1 MRLEN
6 ERQST
11 NIEDRR
17 GRRMGGKVG
26 VGGGGIGM
34 IIIILLVSWLTGTN
48 PLSLLQMTGG
58 LPTGAPAEESVP
70 TGAAGQD
77 PQSQF
82 IGAVVGDL
90 EDTWTDI
97 FAKAGERYQPPVL
110 VLFDGQVQSACGFAS
125 AATGPFYCPADSK
138 VYLDLSFFR
147 ELDQQ
152 FGAPGDFA
160 QAYVVA
166 HEVGHHIQNVL
177 GVNERGD
184 AAAAAVVARRRPTRC
199 RCASNCRRT
208 ASPACGG
215 TTPRDRTSLE
225 PGDVDEGLRAAAA
238 IGDDRHPG
246 PHTGPRRPREL
257 HAWHFGAARPVA
269 AAAASARGA
278 SKIAIPSRREVRA
291 FAAAWGVHPSRLSRA
306 SRSCRP
312 AGPPAGV
319 RRTTCS
325 SSTWRNEER
334 RLCGSGVQNPAR
346 TSEPENLGT

>member
-17 GRRMGGKVG
+17 GRRMGGRVG

-58 LPTGAPAEESVP
+58 LPSGGPAESVP
-70 TGAAGQD
+70 TGTAGDD

-90 EDTWTDI
+90 EDTWTGI
-97 FAKAGERYQPPVL
+97 FAKAGDRYQPPVL

-177 GVNERGD
+177 GVNQQVSQLQRQSSEAQANALSVRLELQADCFAGVWGNH
-184 AAAAAVVARRRPTRC
+184 AARQ
-199 RCASNCRRT
+199 
-208 ASPACGG
+208 
-215 TTPRDRTSLE
+215 DILE

-238 IGDDRHPG
+238 IGDDRIQSRMQGRVVPESFTHG
-246 PHTGPRRPREL
+246 TAEQRAEWLRRGLSSGRIEDCDT
-257 HAWHFGAARPVA
+257 FGEGR
-269 AAAASARGA
+269 
-278 SKIAIPSRREVRA
+278 
-291 FAAAWGVHPSRLSRA
+291 
-306 SRSCRP
+306 
-312 AGPPAGV
+312 
-319 RRTTCS
+319 
-325 SSTWRNEER
+325 
-334 RLCGSGVQNPAR
+334 
-346 TSEPENLGT
+346 